1 MWRGGGNEELN
12 TLAVKGMSD
21 GKQYSP
27 LGTCNDN
34 QATGPG
40 ANIGQGK
47 PLRRSH
53 FVVVQ
58 ADEEREDNVKEPA
71 RIMHENRTKHGTPP
85 ARLASQREKI
95 NPLSILLLAQ
105 PGGRSNLKAGPHGG
119 TQWSGEPSLRLD

>member
-27 LGTCNDN
+27 LVTCKDN

-58 ADEEREDNVKEPA
+58 ADEEREDNVKEP
-71 RIMHENRTKHGTPP
+71 GV
-85 ARLASQREKI
+85 I
-95 NPLSILLLAQ
+95 NHCLGFATMYGVLRQVTWLLIVTIVR
-105 PGGRSNLKAGPHGG
+105 GGLVNSVCLRYAVHRSP
-119 TQWSGEPSLRLD
+119 